1 MVYERKRAVTKSSVY
16 DIDKSQE
23 TENVKGERT
32 RPRIPYY
39 ADTYYEI

>member
-1 MVYERKRAVTKSSVY
+1 MSDE
-16 DIDKSQE
+16 SQE

-39 ADTYYEI
+39 ARILTMKFKNIEVL